1 MPLVKLHATIPWFCR
16 HAPPHA
22 HTHTKKKIMEKPYFA
37 SDDLR
42 FPAQTREDI
51 HLGIVRQT
59 RGINSKNASK
69 ELRSCHERVR
79 ESRALQS
86 VREQKQK

>member
-1 MPLVKLHATIPWFCR
+1 
-16 HAPPHA
+16 
-22 HTHTKKKIMEKPYFA
+22 MEKPYFA

-42 FPAQTREDI
+42 FPTQTREDV

-86 VREQKQK
+86 VRELKQKRKVAVRCEIQLTLIRCEDVFFFRQGLF